1 MSDGGVYSDHQAP
14 STSRPAWRLVSV
26 AMERIPG
33 LVTRPVHLDRIVYAT
48 ITLMSVLIIYDG
60 NTFVSST

>member
-1 MSDGGVYSDHQAP
+1 
-14 STSRPAWRLVSV
+14 
-26 AMERIPG
+26 MERIPG

-60 NTFVSST
+60 NTFVSSR